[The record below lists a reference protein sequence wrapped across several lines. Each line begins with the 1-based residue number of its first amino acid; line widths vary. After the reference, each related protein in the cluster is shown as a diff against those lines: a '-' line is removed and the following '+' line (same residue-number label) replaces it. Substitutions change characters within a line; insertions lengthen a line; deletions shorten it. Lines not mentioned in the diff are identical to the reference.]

1 MDKEKREFIKAKFVD
16 DRYILSATTNSIM
29 LHDIRKPNIILS
41 QSVFDQAPIGI
52 ELNEDNEMND
62 IDYKIDENGLLKV
75 VTCFDSGESMI

>member
-1 MDKEKREFIKAKFVD
+1 
-16 DRYILSATTNSIM
+16 M

-62 IDYKIDENGLLKV
+62 IDYKINENGSLKLV
-75 VTCFDSGESMI
+75 SCFDSGESMV